1 MAYTLYGIS
10 NCDTVRKARRWLD
23 ASHVEYH
30 FHDVRQDGLAASVV
44 ESWLA
49 SQDWDTV
56 VNRRSTSWK
65 ALSAAERDAMDSDHA
80 LQAIL
85 QSPTLIKRPV
95 LVGDDVL
102 EFGFSAARYGALLA

>member
-23 ASHVEYH
+23 AAQVEYR
-30 FHDVRQDGLAASVV
+30 FHDVRQDGLAANVV

-49 SQDWDTV
+49 SRDWETV

-65 ALSAAERDAMDSDHA
+65 ALSEAERQGMDDDHA

-102 EFGFSAARYGALLA
+102 EFGFSTARYEALLA